1 MLWATYGFAW
11 EHEQAEKDSDSADDG
26 CCEGCNAYEQEAVNS
41 SLHKRVARID
51 VNTERL
57 EDACHDK
64 LISGWR
70 GIGSIRSR
78 NSSKRLQH

>member
-1 MLWATYGFAW
+1 MLGVAYWFPW
-11 EHEQAEKDSDSADDG
+11 KHKQAEKDPDSADDG
-26 CCEGCNAYEQEAVNS
+26 CCEGRNAYEQEAVNS

-57 EDACHDK
+57 EDGCHDK
-64 LISGWR
+64 RMSGWR

-78 NSSKRLQH
+78 NNSKRLQH